1 MYQHIAFD
9 EMPKGVEEDK
19 IENNGAYQKDTDY
32 IDYGLYENV
41 SKTISLFNEIEK
53 AQSTQFMDTHMM
65 HMTNIGRPLNK
76 ADIQCQNEAYKEIYD
91 MEQNE
96 ILQLNAD
103 ITMKRLKDE
112 ENLKRMHSET
122 ENKDMTG
129 DPVMLP
135 IYKPV
140 VHGQHKVMFA
150 NTSTMHKDELYKTIN
165 TEEVDEVHSCYLH
178 DGETFS
184 YDYENDKETL
194 APMVEAACLDIEQA
208 NKVTFAD
215 NVYGKIKY
223 NTRGSLTAKYE
234 TSFNKTTL
242 EIPVVIDNGASINIT
257 PKWFY
262 DKHRCLHFLP
272 RTTENLPP
280 NYNR

>member
-9 EMPKGVEEDK
+9 EMPKGVKEDR
-19 IENNGAYQKDTDY
+19 IENNGAYHNDTDY
-32 IDYGLYENV
+32 IDYGLYKNV

-76 ADIQCQNEAYKEIYD
+76 IDIQCQNEAYKEIYD

-103 ITMKRLKDE
+103 ITMKHLKDE

-129 DPVMLP
+129 DPVLLP

-140 VHGQHKVMFA
+140 VHGQHKVMFV
-150 NTSTMHKDELYKTIN
+150 NTSTMHKDELYKTIYSGSKM
-165 TEEVDEVHSCYLH
+165 HR
-178 DGETFS
+178 
-184 YDYENDKETL
+184 DKE
-194 APMVEAACLDIEQA
+194 QA
-208 NKVTFAD
+208 KLVCFIM
-215 NVYGKIKY
+215 KMFIQ
-223 NTRGSLTAKYE
+223 
-234 TSFNKTTL
+234 
-242 EIPVVIDNGASINIT
+242 
-257 PKWFY
+257 
-262 DKHRCLHFLP
+262 
-272 RTTENLPP
+272 
-280 NYNR
+280 